1 MIQHIKKNRAQ
12 YFLFL
17 FLIILIAV
25 MSALAPGKFLTVRN
39 FKNMGFQMAEFGI
52 LAIGMSVVIMTGGI
66 NLSLVNSAMLAAIVG
81 SFVMRALYKL
91 QSSGNFDKEKLLGRE
106 ATVYVSIA
114 PNRGGRGKITLTA
127 QGAYTELDAVTDE
140 DTRIAV
146 DERVIIS
153 EIGADYM
160 VVRRVS
166 SKPDVPPA
174 EPESENGEK
183 NFPQESEK

>member
-66 NLSLVNSAMLAAIVG
+66 NLSLPWG
-81 SFVMRALYKL
+81 SFPCW
-91 QSSGNFDKEKLLGRE
+91 SPW
-106 ATVYVSIA
+106 A
-114 PNRGGRGKITLTA
+114 PRPCLTA
-127 QGAYTELDAVTDE
+127 
-140 DTRIAV
+140 
-146 DERVIIS
+146 
-153 EIGADYM
+153 
-160 VVRRVS
+160 
-166 SKPDVPPA
+166 PP
-174 EPESENGEK
+174 
-183 NFPQESEK
+183 